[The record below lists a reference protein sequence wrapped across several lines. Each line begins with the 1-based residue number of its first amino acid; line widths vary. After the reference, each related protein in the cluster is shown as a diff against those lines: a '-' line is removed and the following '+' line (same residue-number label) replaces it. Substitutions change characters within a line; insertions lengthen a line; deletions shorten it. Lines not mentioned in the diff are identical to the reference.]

1 MLISLIHR
9 RHGLPHAAWVHGT
22 TAAVATGR
30 RHSIEVIDVY
40 SAMLHDLIQ
49 LLHSVEI
56 DGLAHGGTVYLLS
69 KVGRRCQ
76 LLWLVGFPIII
87 HIPINL
93 IGNVLK
99 RLHIACRQKQK

>member
-9 RHGLPHAAWVHGT
+9 RHGLSHAARVHGT

-30 RHSIEVIDVY
+30 RHSIEVINVY
-40 SAMLHDLIQ
+40 SAVLHDLIQ

-56 DGLAHGGTVYLLS
+56 DGLAHGGTVDLLS
-69 KVGRRCQ
+69 KVGRGCQ
-76 LLWLVGFPIII
+76 LFWLVGFPIII

-99 RLHIACRQKQK
+99 RLHIACR